1 LRNAYNRPAKTI
13 KSHGH
18 SNHQVMKMTI
28 TLETIHKEIKQMQSD
43 LYLLKH
49 IMEEEYELSEKTQE
63 KLDRARKTP
72 RSEYIS
78 HEHVKRKLLQ

>member
-1 LRNAYNRPAKTI
+1 LRNEYNQLSKNI
-13 KSHGH
+13 KSGGH
-18 SNHQVMKMTI
+18 SNILVKKMAV
-28 TLETIHKEIKQMQSD
+28 TLEMIHKEIKQMQNN

-63 KLDRARKTP
+63 KLNRARKTP

-78 HEHVKRKLLQ
+78 HEHVKQKLLQ

>member
-1 LRNAYNRPAKTI
+1 MA
-13 KSHGH
+13 
-18 SNHQVMKMTI
+18 I
-28 TLETIHKEIKQMQSD
+28 TLETIHKEIQQIQNN

-72 RSEYIS
+72 RSQYIS
-78 HEHVKRKLLQ
+78 HEYIKQKLLQ

>member
-1 LRNAYNRPAKTI
+1 
-13 KSHGH
+13 
-18 SNHQVMKMTI
+18 MTI

-63 KLDRARKTP
+63 KLAKARKTP

-78 HEHVKRKLLQ
+78 HDHVKKKLLQ